1 MCCISELCTPLPKSL
16 PAEGGALGAKVGGR
30 GRGVPP
36 WREPVCTCG
45 RAGTDA
51 VRTRAREKRETKRTT
66 DLQLLLPIARGAFC
80 FAFLSRTWPCTN
92 VVVGSVAARPTEK
105 VSFWWFRGGGT
116 SPVLA
121 TSGVQ
126 SLASRELSPY
136 GLLLEEKYFLT
147 EQQCRRED
155 RAQKSIRVNFFL
167 RSAAFR
173 GRSQLT
179 RGQPSGDSCSTKSSS
194 RRQV

>member
-1 MCCISELCTPLPKSL
+1 MR
-16 PAEGGALGAKVGGR
+16 GGGR
-30 GRGVPP
+30 GYPP
-36 WREPVCTCG
+36 WWGLGVRQRRYLHSVSRKWRAEPSHMASV
-45 RAGTDA
+45 APP
-51 VRTRAREKRETKRTT
+51 TRIW
-66 DLQLLLPIARGAFC
+66 DDSPHD
-80 FAFLSRTWPCTN
+80 SRTVCRRSSRVRAPNPRKSDPTSDIL
-92 VVVGSVAARPTEK
+92 VVP
-105 VSFWWFRGGGT
+105 GGGGRI

-179 RGQPSGDSCSTKSSS
+179 RGQPSGDSCSIKSSS